1 MQKLLTDAHFRRRA
15 AARDVR
21 VEPIESVLCHSRG
34 ERVPAAYDYLVEWS
48 LWGQQTSN
56 CLRAT

>member
-48 LWGQQTSN
+48 L
-56 CLRAT
+56 